1 MAAVLASSR
10 VQENLPKI
18 AKLHNDM
25 LNSSSAMQSASSS
38 AFNTWLN
45 SDNLLF
51 SAIVESTVSN
61 RQVLLI
67 GHACLAFSALVC
79 AASLSAM
86 AALVML
92 LWFVV
97 SLSLCKKGG
106 IR

>member
-1 MAAVLASSR
+1 MKKQTLQLQPAAL
-10 VQENLPKI
+10 
-18 AKLHNDM
+18 
-25 LNSSSAMQSASSS
+25 SALGV
-38 AFNTWLN
+38 WLN
-45 SDNLLF
+45 SENSLF
-51 SAIVESTVSN
+51 SAIVESVVSN

-92 LWFVV
+92 LWFVW
-97 SLSLCKKGG
+97 SLGLCKKGG